1 MTDREIPHTG
11 TGMQNRPILLT
22 ERQKTNIGWQKWA
35 FSPTGQPKT
44 KFCWQNYAFS
54 PTGRKRFENEYIM
67 NKEILKKI
75 GVFAG
80 IFLLFVVL
88 AYSFTPQVLDGKIV
102 NQSDIASWKGMANEA
117 MTHNEAHPDDPTAWT
132 NSMFGGMPTTA
143 TIDSFEGDWT
153 DAIYD
158 LLLTGRRPASY
169 LLIALIGGFL
179 LMLSLGTG
187 KAVAVAGAIA
197 IAFCSYNMQIIQV
210 GHNTKMQAIA
220 YFPWVLAGVI
230 FTYKAALAGIGGDS
244 DKDGKGWKSWLPKTV
259 LGATLFAFA
268 LSMQIKANHL
278 QITYYLAI
286 VILAYA
292 GGVLADICSKYQKK
306 PTNAFVIAGIY
317 ILGLLGLFL
326 VLVVVDLFFIVY
338 LCVKRKEEAKRFI
351 TASALLLFIGIIG
364 IATNAN
370 KLIPTYEYTP
380 YTMRG
385 GSELKADSN
394 SHNDRGLDL
403 DYATAWSY
411 GINEMPN
418 LMIPN
423 FNGGSSSGELPM
435 DSETALLLKRA
446 GQPNLRQT
454 MKHMPLYWGPQPF
467 TAGPMYMGAITI
479 FLFVLGLILCK
490 GREKW
495 WLVAATVIA
504 ILLAWGNHFM
514 WFTRL
519 WFDYAPMYNKFRTV
533 SMALTVLQVTMPMLG
548 FYALDKILK
557 ESYDKKTFMKA
568 GYISYAL
575 TAGFC
580 LLCVL
585 IPGIAG
591 SFTGAADAGQHEM
604 IVEAL
609 AADRQELMVKDALRS
624 LMLISIVFLLL
635 IWAFRTPKVDAV
647 GPKGSFVRA
656 GRTGIVAIA
665 VVFLVWI
672 DLASVGKRYLNKSHF
687 ITPKDFTAHY
697 EPRPVDEIIH
707 QDTNLDYRVLDLSV
721 NTFNDA
727 IQSYHHKCIGGY
739 SPVKLQRYQDL
750 IERYISGE
758 IREVFEVVGSAAT
771 VQEVSERLPELKVVS
786 MLNGKYIILGA
797 EYSPV
802 VNPHAYGNCW
812 FVDSAVPA
820 ATPDDEIGLLA
831 STDLRRTAVVGE
843 DFRWALEKTG
853 TQKPASENPA
863 ESSGPEIG
871 DSFDSI
877 MLTSYAPNELR
888 YSYRTGT
895 ERTAVFSEI
904 YYPKGWK
911 AWIEPDGA
919 YGEVRNGHYHP
930 TAQAQQIDLFR
941 ADWMLRGAIIPEG
954 EGQLI
959 MRFEPDSYQLGE
971 NISRASSILLI
982 LLLLGSAAGM
992 VAVSRKE

>member
-1 MTDREIPHTG
+1 M
-11 TGMQNRPILLT
+11 
-22 ERQKTNIGWQKWA
+22 K
-35 FSPTGQPKT
+35 
-44 KFCWQNYAFS
+44 
-54 PTGRKRFENEYIM
+54 
-67 NKEILKKI
+67 KELLKKI
-75 GVFAG
+75 GIYAG
-80 IFLLFVVL
+80 ILLLFIGL
-88 AYSFTPQVLDGKIV
+88 AYSYTPQVLEGKIV

-117 MTHNEAHPDDPTAWT
+117 MTHNEAHPEDPTAWT

-158 LLLTGRRPASY
+158 FLLTGRRPASY

-179 LMLSLGTG
+179 LMLSLGTS
-187 KAVAVAGAIA
+187 KLIAVAGAIA

-230 FTYKAALAGIGGDS
+230 FTYKAAMRSFAGAQD
-244 DKDGKGWKSWLPKTV
+244 DRKGWLPQTI

-286 VILAYA
+286 VIFAYA
-292 GGVLADICSKYQKK
+292 I
-306 PTNAFVIAGIY
+306 
-317 ILGLLGLFL
+317 GLL
-326 VLVVVDLFFIVY
+326 IY
-338 LCVKRKEEAKRFI
+338 LCIKRKNLIKRFFA
-351 TASALLLFIGIIG
+351 ASALLLVIGIVG

-385 GSELKADSN
+385 GSELSSDSD
-394 SHNDRGLDL
+394 SHNSKGLDL

-411 GINEMPN
+411 GISEMPN
-418 LMIPN
+418 LLIPN
-423 FNGGSSSGELPM
+423 FNGGASSGELSM
-435 DSETALLLKRA
+435 ESETAQLLKRA

-504 ILLAWGNHFM
+504 VFLAWGNHFM

-519 WFDYAPMYNKFRTV
+519 WFNYAPMYSKFRTV
-533 SMALTVLQVTMPMLG
+533 SMALIVLQVTLPMLG
-548 FYALDKILK
+548 FYVLDRVLK
-557 ESYDKKTFMKA
+557 EKYEKKQMMKA
-568 GYISYAL
+568 LYISFGI

-580 LLCVL
+580 ALCA
-585 IPGIAG
+585 IAPGIAG
-591 SFTGAADAGQHEM
+591 TFVGAGDAGMNEM
-604 IVEAL
+604 IIETL
-609 AADRQELMVKDALRS
+609 AADRQALLVKDALRS
-624 LMLISIVFLLL
+624 LVLIACVFLL
-635 IWAFRTPKVDAV
+635 IVWAYKTPKTDAV
-647 GPKGSFVRA
+647 GKNGSFVLK
-656 GRTGIVAIA
+656 GRTAIVAVSVI
-665 VVFLVWI
+665 FLVWI
-672 DLASVGKRYLNKSHF
+672 DLFSVGKRYLNKSHF
-687 ITPKDFTAHY
+687 VTPKDFTAHY
-697 EPRPVDEIIH
+697 EPRPVDDIIH
-707 QDTNLDYRVLDLSV
+707 QDTDPNYRVLDISV

-750 IERYISGE
+750 IDQYITSE
-758 IREVFEVVGSAAT
+758 IRQVYGAVENAAT
-771 VQEVSERLPELKVVS
+771 VQEVSAALPELKVVS

-802 VNPHAYGNCW
+802 VNPYAYGNAW
-812 FVDSAVPA
+812 FVEDFASA
-820 ATPDDEIGLLA
+820 ATPDEEIALLEY
-831 STDLRRTAVVGE
+831 TDLRKCAV
-843 DFRWALEKTG
+843 
-853 TQKPASENPA
+853 
-863 ESSGPEIG
+863 IG
-871 DSFDSI
+871 DDFEWAQKAIDDI
-877 MLTSYAPNELR
+877 NAEKAEVYVDGKLERIPQILLTSYSPNELR
-888 YSYRTGT
+888 YAFSADTDR
-895 ERTAVFSEI
+895 AVIFSEI

-911 AWIEPDGA
+911 AWIEPLGA
-919 YGEVRNGHYHP
+919 YGEVRGGHYQP
-930 TAQAQQIDLFR
+930 TAEGRPVELFR
-941 ADWMLRGAIIPEG
+941 ADWMLRGAIIPSG

-971 NISRASSILLI
+971 NISRASSIALI

-992 VAVSRKE
+992 ILTGRRKGKNA

>member
-1 MTDREIPHTG
+1 MNKTILKNIG
-11 TGMQNRPILLT
+11 IYAGILLLF
-22 ERQKTNIGWQKWA
+22 IG
-35 FSPTGQPKT
+35 
-44 KFCWQNYAFS
+44 
-54 PTGRKRFENEYIM
+54 
-67 NKEILKKI
+67 
-75 GVFAG
+75 
-80 IFLLFVVL
+80 L
-88 AYSFTPQVLDGKIV
+88 AYGFTPQVLDGKIV

-117 MTHNEAHPDDPTAWT
+117 MTHNQAHPEDPTAWT

-158 LLLTGRRPASY
+158 FLLTGRRPASY

-179 LMLSLGTG
+179 LMLSIGTS
-187 KAVAVAGAIA
+187 KLVAIAGAIA

-230 FTYKAALAGIGGDS
+230 FTYRAAMRS
-244 DKDGKGWKSWLPKTV
+244 RECSSWKSWLPQTV

-286 VILAYA
+286 VIFAYA
-292 GGVLADICSKYQKK
+292 I
-306 PTNAFVIAGIY
+306 
-317 ILGLLGLFL
+317 GLFIYTCL
-326 VLVVVDLFFIVY
+326 DKARRSTLIRRFF
-338 LCVKRKEEAKRFI
+338 A
-351 TASALLLFIGIIG
+351 ASALLLFIGIVG

-385 GSELKADSN
+385 GSELSGSGN
-394 SHNDRGLDL
+394 GHNDKGLDL
-403 DYATAWSY
+403 NYATAWSY
-411 GINEMPN
+411 GISEMPN
-418 LMIPN
+418 LLIPN
-423 FNGGSSSGELPM
+423 FNGGSSSGELAM
-435 DSETALLLKRA
+435 DSETAKLLKRA

-454 MKHMPLYWGPQPF
+454 LKHMPLYWGPQPF

-504 ILLAWGNHFM
+504 VFLAWGNHFM
-514 WFTRL
+514 WFTKL

-533 SMALTVLQVTMPMLG
+533 SMALVVLQVTLPMLG
-548 FYALDKILK
+548 FYVLDRVMKDKYEKK
-557 ESYDKKTFMKA
+557 EFMKA
-568 GYISYAL
+568 GYIAFGI

-580 LLCVL
+580 LLCAL
-585 IPGIAG
+585 IPGLAG
-591 SFTGAADAGQHEM
+591 TFTGSADAGQPD
-604 IVEAL
+604 ILVDAL
-609 AADRQELMVKDALRS
+609 IADRQALLKKDAIHS
-624 LMLISIVFLLL
+624 LLLISAVFVLL
-635 IWAFRTPKVDAV
+635 IWAFRKPKVDAA

-656 GRTGIVAIA
+656 GRMSIVAVA
-665 VVFLVWI
+665 VIFLVWI

-687 ITPKDFTAHY
+687 VTPKDFTAHY
-697 EPRPVDEIIH
+697 EPRIVDEIIH
-707 QDTNLDYRVLDLSV
+707 LDEDPNYRVLDISV

-750 IERYISGE
+750 IDKYITEE
-758 IREVFEVVGSAAT
+758 IYDIYDAVENAET
-771 VQEVSERLPELKVVS
+771 VQEVEAALPELKVVS

-797 EYSPV
+797 DFSPV
-802 VNPHAYGNCW
+802 RNPYAYGNAW
-812 FVDSAVPA
+812 FVSDFVPA
-820 ATPDDEIGLLA
+820 ANPDEEIAFIEGA
-831 STDLRRTAVVGE
+831 DLRTTAIIGN
-843 DFRWALEKTG
+843 DFAWAQEAMKNMSG
-853 TQKPASENPA
+853 SVDAAS
-863 ESSGPEIG
+863 
-871 DSFDSI
+871 SI
-877 MLTSYAPNELR
+877 ALSHYAPNELR
-888 YSYRTGT
+888 YEFSTDA
-895 ERTAVFSEI
+895 ERAAIFSEI

-911 AWIEPDGA
+911 AWIEPAGA
-919 YGEVRNGHYHP
+919 YGEVHNGHYQP
-930 TAQAQQIDLFR
+930 TAEGQPVELFR

-971 NISRASSILLI
+971 NVSKASSIALI
-982 LLLLGSAAGM
+982 LLLLGSAAM
-992 VAVSRKE
+992 VVFIRANRK

>member
-1 MTDREIPHTG
+1 
-11 TGMQNRPILLT
+11 
-22 ERQKTNIGWQKWA
+22 
-35 FSPTGQPKT
+35 
-44 KFCWQNYAFS
+44 
-54 PTGRKRFENEYIM
+54 M
-67 NKEILKKI
+67 NKEVLKKI
-75 GVFAG
+75 GVYAG

-88 AYSFTPQVLDGKIV
+88 AYSFTPQVLEGKIV

-158 LLLTGRRPASY
+158 FLLTGRRPASY
-169 LLIALIGGFL
+169 LLIALLGGFL

-230 FTYKAALAGIGGDS
+230 FTYKAALARLKEGS
-244 DKDGKGWKSWLPKTV
+244 DRADTSGWKSWLPKTV
-259 LGATLFAFA
+259 LGATLFAFT

-286 VILAYA
+286 VIFAYA
-292 GGVLADICSKYQKK
+292 IGLL
-306 PTNAFVIAGIY
+306 IY
-317 ILGLLGLFL
+317 IG
-326 VLVVVDLFFIVY
+326 I
-338 LCVKRKEEAKRFI
+338 KRKESLGRFFA
-351 TASALLLFIGIIG
+351 ASALLLAIGLVG

-385 GSELKADSN
+385 GSELSSDSE
-394 SHNDRGLDL
+394 SHNDKGLDL

-418 LMIPN
+418 LLIPN

-435 DSETALLLKRA
+435 DSATAQLLKSA

-479 FLFVLGLILCK
+479 FLFVLGLILCR

-495 WLVAATVIA
+495 WLVAASVTAVF
-504 ILLAWGNHFM
+504 LAWGNHFM
-514 WFTRL
+514 WFTKL
-519 WFDYAPMYNKFRTV
+519 WFEYAPMYNKFRTV

-548 FYALDKILK
+548 FYALDRILK
-557 ESYDKKTFMKA
+557 ESYDKKKFMKA
-568 GYISYAL
+568 GYIAYGV

-585 IPGIAG
+585 LPGIAG

-609 AADRQELMVKDALRS
+609 AADRQALMVKDALRS
-624 LMLISIVFLLL
+624 LVLISMAFLLL

-656 GRTGIVAIA
+656 GRTGIVAVA

-672 DLASVGKRYLNKSHF
+672 DLVSVGKRYLNKEDF
-687 ITPKDFTAHY
+687 VTPKDFTAHY
-697 EPRPVDEIIH
+697 DPRPVDMLIH
-707 QDTNLDYRVLDLSV
+707 EDTDLDYRVLDLSV

-750 IERYISGE
+750 IDRYITDE
-758 IREVFEVVGSAAT
+758 IRSVYSVVGSAET
-771 VQEVSERLPELKVVS
+771 VQEVSDALPELKVVS

-797 EYSPV
+797 EFSPV

-812 FVDSAVPA
+812 FVSDAVAA
-820 ATPDDEIGLLA
+820 ATPDDEIALLGT
-831 STDLRRTAVVGE
+831 TDLRRTAVVGE
-843 DFRWALEKTG
+843 DFGWALEAIETSG
-853 TQKPASENPA
+853 GSSDGAAVTNDAEDGSAGALSDWTSE
-863 ESSGPEIG
+863 
-871 DSFDSI
+871 DSI
-877 MLTSYAPNELR
+877 GLTHYAPNELR
-888 YSYRTGT
+888 YSYSTDT
-895 ERTAVFSEI
+895 ERAAIFSEI
-904 YYPKGWK
+904 YYPKGWR
-911 AWIEPDGA
+911 AWIEPAGA
-919 YGEVRNGHYHP
+919 YGEVRGGHYQP
-930 TAQAQQIDLFR
+930 SADGYPVELFR
-941 ADWMLRGAIIPEG
+941 ADWMLRGAMIPAG

-992 VAVSRKE
+992 AAASGAFRTSRTRRR

>member
-1 MTDREIPHTG
+1 
-11 TGMQNRPILLT
+11 
-22 ERQKTNIGWQKWA
+22 
-35 FSPTGQPKT
+35 
-44 KFCWQNYAFS
+44 
-54 PTGRKRFENEYIM
+54 M
-67 NKEILKKI
+67 NKEVLKKI
-75 GVFAG
+75 GVYAG
-80 IFLLFVVL
+80 ILLLFAVL

-158 LLLTGRRPASY
+158 FLLTGRRPASY

-187 KAVAVAGAIA
+187 KAVAVAGAVA

-230 FTYKAALAGIGGDS
+230 FTYKAALSRISGAAD
-244 DKDGKGWKSWLPKTV
+244 DDGKALGWKSWLPKTV

-286 VILAYA
+286 VIFVYA
-292 GGVLADICSKYQKK
+292 I
-306 PTNAFVIAGIY
+306 
-317 ILGLLGLFL
+317 GLL
-326 VLVVVDLFFIVY
+326 IY
-338 LCVKRKEEAKRFI
+338 LCVKQKDLIKRFFA
-351 TASALLLFIGIIG
+351 ASALLLVIGLVG

-385 GSELKADSN
+385 GSELKADSE
-394 SHNDRGLDL
+394 SHNAKGLDL

-423 FNGGSSSGELPM
+423 FNGGSSSGELSM
-435 DSETALLLKRA
+435 DSETAQLLKSV

-479 FLFVLGLILCK
+479 FLFVLGLILCR

-495 WLVAATVIA
+495 WLVAASVIA
-504 ILLAWGNHFM
+504 VFLAWGNHFM
-514 WFTRL
+514 WFTKL

-548 FYALDKILK
+548 FYALDRILK

-568 GYISYAL
+568 GYIAYGI

-591 SFTGAADAGQHEM
+591 SFTGSVDAGQPDVL
-604 IVEAL
+604 IDAL
-609 AADRQELMVKDALRS
+609 SADRKELMVKDALRS
-624 LMLISIVFLLL
+624 LLLISVVFILL

-656 GRTGIVAIA
+656 GRMGIVAVA

-672 DLASVGKRYLNKSHF
+672 DLVSVGKRYLNKSHF
-687 ITPKDFTAHY
+687 VTPKDFTAHY
-697 EPRPVDEIIH
+697 EPRPVDDIIH
-707 QDTNLDYRVLDLSV
+707 QDPDLNYRVLDISV

-750 IERYISGE
+750 IERYITGE
-758 IREVFEVVGSAAT
+758 IKEVYKVAGSVAT
-771 VQEVSERLPELKVVS
+771 VQEVSKDLPELKVVS

-812 FVDSAVPA
+812 FVDSAVEA
-820 ATPDDEIGLLA
+820 ATPDDEIAMLA
-831 STDLRRTAVVGE
+831 SADLHTTAVVGK
-843 DFRWALEKTG
+843 DFEWAFKAIEEEA
-853 TQKPASENPA
+853 PVA
-863 ESSGPEIG
+863 
-871 DSFDSI
+871 DSLAFIS
-877 MLTSYAPNELR
+877 LTHYAPNELR
-888 YSYRTGT
+888 YVYGADT
-895 ERTAVFSEI
+895 ERAAIFSEI

-911 AWIEPDGA
+911 AWVEPAGS
-919 YGEVRNGHYHP
+919 YGEVHGGHYHP
-930 TAQAQQIDLFR
+930 TPEAVELDLFR
-941 ADWMLRGAIIPEG
+941 ADWMLRGVVLPAG
-954 EGQLI
+954 EGQVI

-971 NISRASSILLI
+971 NISRSSSILLI

-992 VAVSRKE
+992 AAVSRTCSKDL